1 MSNATI
7 AWGRF
12 NPPTEEGHGKLVSAV
27 LAHAEEHGGKSY
39 IFPTHTQDKKKN
51 PLTHPQKV
59 SALRSLFPDANVV
72 SHDKVRT
79 IIDAMKHL
87 ESMGHTHVTVVAGSD
102 RVDQYSDMLN
112 KYRKDEFPGIK
123 KVSVI
128 SAGQR
133 DPDAEGAEGMSASK
147 LRGLVAAGKKDEF
160 LSHYSDKGIGRT
172 IFNQVKSGMELK
184 ESTNPVAIFLVGG
197 PSSGKDYV
205 LKSTFAKF
213 DLMEVQIDHVLNGA
227 AKELFESKKNVVIN
241 GPIDESKILSVETLL
256 EGYTFDTIYVS
267 VSNKVSRIRN
277 EQREN
282 PLNETKRID
291 KWLKTE
297 KLVEKLEDVFVFNNS
312 MNLNEASQF
321 EKLIYEDQT
330 QKLENRIIELGV
342 KSVATPELR
351 TFTVLHEKKFPPVR
365 YDKES
370 GIPQKYRG
378 KLSAATAK
386 ARKAHW
392 EKANQLSDRDP
403 RAYEPAPGDKTSET
417 KPSKHTIAV
426 RKMMDEQHGV
436 EPIKAARFSDI
447 MTSDKM
453 ARKSRVRHRQ
463 LHHYNREMD
472 RLSKP
477 EPVTT
482 HEGLEF
488 DRPIPTAV
496 DPTKRRVARS
506 GNITAILAK
515 RALSKRRMQAMSE
528 GFDNYA
534 EIAREL
540 VAKHGKNVTVKHVR
554 DLEKERDSRKPIDA
568 EEVMGYVKKI
578 TQIAEERNL
587 KNLIDTTKNIIGS
600 LSVPSQNVVVYE
612 NKTVYV
618 QNNILWETV
627 RHPSSNRWYLTG
639 KYTENNNE

>member
-27 LAHAEEHGGKSY
+27 RAHAEETGGKHY
-39 IFPTHTQDKKKN
+39 VFPTHTQDKKKN
-51 PLTHPQKV
+51 PLSHEQKV
-59 SALRSLFPDANVV
+59 SALRSLFPDTNVV

-87 ESMGHTHVTVVAGSD
+87 ESRGHTNVTVVAGSD
-102 RVDQYSDMLN
+102 RVDQYKDMLN

-123 KVSVI
+123 KVSVV

-147 LRGLVAAGKKDEF
+147 LRGLVASGNKDEF
-160 LSHYSDKGIGRT
+160 LSHYSDKSIGRT

-197 PSSGKDYV
+197 PGSGKDYV

-241 GPIDESKILSVETLL
+241 GPIDESKILEVEALL

-282 PLNETKRID
+282 PLTETKRID

-330 QKLENRIIELGV
+330 QKLEKRIIELGV
-342 KSVATPELR
+342 SPVATPELR
-351 TFTVLHEKKFPPVR
+351 TFTVLHERKFPPVR

-392 EKANQLSDRDP
+392 EKAGKLSDRDP

-426 RKMMDEQHGV
+426 RKMMD
-436 EPIKAARFSDI
+436 
-447 MTSDKM
+447 
-453 ARKSRVRHRQ
+453 
-463 LHHYNREMD
+463 
-472 RLSKP
+472 
-477 EPVTT
+477 
-482 HEGLEF
+482 EGLEF

-515 RALSKRRMQAMSE
+515 RALSRKRMQAMSE

-554 DLEKERDSRKPIDA
+554 DLEKQRDSRKPINA

-587 KNLIDTTKNIIGS
+587 KNLIDTTKNILGS
-600 LSVPSQNVVVYE
+600 LSVPSQNVVMYE
-612 NKTVYV
+612 NKTVYM
-618 QNNILWETV
+618 QNNILWEAI

-639 KYTENNNE
+639 NYIENE